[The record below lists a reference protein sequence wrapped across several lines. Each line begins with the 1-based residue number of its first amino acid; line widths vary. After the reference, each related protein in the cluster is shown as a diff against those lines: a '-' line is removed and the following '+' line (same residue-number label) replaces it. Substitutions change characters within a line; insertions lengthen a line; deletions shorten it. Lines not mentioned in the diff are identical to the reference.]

1 MTRWTICPA
10 CRGNGSHVNPA
21 IDANGISG
29 DEFADDPDFAADYMS
44 GLYDQ
49 ACTKCD
55 GTGKVSAAALERIR
69 QAAEDRKLAALED
82 GDYES
87 YLTASDPR
95 W

>member
-1 MTRWTICPA
+1 MTRWIICPA

-21 IDANGISG
+21 IDAGGISTA
-29 DEFADDPDFAADYMS
+29 DFADDPDFADNYMD
-44 GLYDQ
+44 GMYDLP
-49 ACTKCD
+49 CDKCN
-55 GTGKVSAAALERIR
+55 GTGKVTAAALEDIR

-87 YLTASDPR
+87 YLTATDPR